1 MSFPFC
7 CWRCRSRVK
16 RNCIQLQDLRC
27 LLTRSLTQS
36 DIIWQQF
43 FLQEKNPNPDT
54 SPVTMYRIYQVK
66 FLACNQ
72 RYRAQI
78 MCGTASHHNHFF
90 KPTGMPIINSTQCM
104 TNPYNRPSC
113 HAAAEQLQQ
122 HDAVAIREAVAALQ
136 AAAGSARS
144 SPTRIVTSKK
154 LQDGQQE
161 EHHDDT
167 KVVADDQLAG
177 GGVCGSGCMNQIC
190 EQNCEECGLTLI
202 NWGWPGCHML
212 CPFLPRHPD
221 ALSTSTHC
229 PQEEVIAVL
238 YVQKTLV
245 DWASTRRMMWNLQ
258 SSSSSSLLMMM
269 MMMMNEEEE
278 DYGYMTIV
286 VEDDDPCVWDLA
298 GVWNSVHL
306 KLLQQ

>member
-1 MSFPFC
+1 
-7 CWRCRSRVK
+7 
-16 RNCIQLQDLRC
+16 
-27 LLTRSLTQS
+27 
-36 DIIWQQF
+36 
-43 FLQEKNPNPDT
+43 
-54 SPVTMYRIYQVK
+54 
-66 FLACNQ
+66 
-72 RYRAQI
+72 

-104 TNPYNRPSC
+104 TNPYNGPSC

-161 EHHDDT
+161 EHHDAT
-167 KVVADDQLAG
+167 EVVADEQLGDG
-177 GGVCGSGCMNQIC
+177 GGSGSGCMNQIC
-190 EQNCEECGLTLI
+190 EKNCQECGLTLI

-229 PQEEVIAVL
+229 PQEEVIAFL
-238 YVQKTLV
+238 YVQK
-245 DWASTRRMMWNLQ
+245 N
-258 SSSSSSLLMMM
+258 
-269 MMMMNEEEE
+269 
-278 DYGYMTIV
+278 
-286 VEDDDPCVWDLA
+286 PC
-298 GVWNSVHL
+298 
-306 KLLQQ
+306 

>member
-1 MSFPFC
+1 
-7 CWRCRSRVK
+7 
-16 RNCIQLQDLRC
+16 
-27 LLTRSLTQS
+27 
-36 DIIWQQF
+36 
-43 FLQEKNPNPDT
+43 
-54 SPVTMYRIYQVK
+54 
-66 FLACNQ
+66 
-72 RYRAQI
+72 

-104 TNPYNRPSC
+104 TNPYNGPSC

-161 EHHDDT
+161 EHHDAT
-167 KVVADDQLAG
+167 EVVADDQLGDG
-177 GGVCGSGCMNQIC
+177 GGSGSGCMNQIC
-190 EQNCEECGLTLI
+190 EKNCEECGLTLI

-229 PQEEVIAVL
+229 PQEECTPEALAAIEKHCPAMARLGYHIYNMLRYAAFRVRIAL
-238 YVQKTLV
+238 
-245 DWASTRRMMWNLQ
+245 
-258 SSSSSSLLMMM
+258 
-269 MMMMNEEEE
+269 
-278 DYGYMTIV
+278 
-286 VEDDDPCVWDLA
+286 
-298 GVWNSVHL
+298 SVGL
-306 KLLQQ
+306 F

>member
-1 MSFPFC
+1 
-7 CWRCRSRVK
+7 
-16 RNCIQLQDLRC
+16 
-27 LLTRSLTQS
+27 
-36 DIIWQQF
+36 
-43 FLQEKNPNPDT
+43 
-54 SPVTMYRIYQVK
+54 
-66 FLACNQ
+66 
-72 RYRAQI
+72 

-136 AAAGSARS
+136 AAAGSAQS

-245 DWASTRRMMWNLQ
+245 D
-258 SSSSSSLLMMM
+258 
-269 MMMMNEEEE
+269 
-278 DYGYMTIV
+278 
-286 VEDDDPCVWDLA
+286 
-298 GVWNSVHL
+298 
-306 KLLQQ
+306 

>member
-1 MSFPFC
+1 
-7 CWRCRSRVK
+7 
-16 RNCIQLQDLRC
+16 
-27 LLTRSLTQS
+27 
-36 DIIWQQF
+36 
-43 FLQEKNPNPDT
+43 
-54 SPVTMYRIYQVK
+54 
-66 FLACNQ
+66 
-72 RYRAQI
+72 

-104 TNPYNRPSC
+104 TIPYNGPSC

-167 KVVADDQLAG
+167 EVVADDQLG
-177 GGVCGSGCMNQIC
+177 GGGGSGSGCMNQIC

-229 PQEEVIAVL
+229 PQEECTPEALAAIEKHCPAMARLGYHIYNMLRYAAFRVRIAL
-238 YVQKTLV
+238 
-245 DWASTRRMMWNLQ
+245 
-258 SSSSSSLLMMM
+258 
-269 MMMMNEEEE
+269 
-278 DYGYMTIV
+278 
-286 VEDDDPCVWDLA
+286 
-298 GVWNSVHL
+298 SVGL
-306 KLLQQ
+306 F